1 MSRLVVV
8 SNRVAPVGEGETV
21 IGGLAV
27 AVLAALRETGGV
39 WFGWSGETAE
49 QRPAQ
54 PALNVQDNLTI
65 ATVDLTERDVDE
77 YYNGFSNGALWP
89 LLHYRLDLSRFNR
102 SDYLGYMRVNDW
114 LARKLLELLEPGDTI
129 WVHDYHLIPLAR
141 ILRQMGSANRIG
153 FFSHTPFPPTDLFVA
168 LPWHAALLEAL
179 CDYDLIGF
187 QTEHDLA
194 AFHDCARTA
203 AGANVADDDTI
214 EAFGRRTRAGVFPIG
229 IDTDNVRKLA
239 AKHNRSRI
247 YRRLKEV
254 LHERSMIVGVDR
266 LDYSKGLVDRF
277 QAYRKLLELYGNLR
291 GKVTLMQV
299 APPSRTDLHAYD
311 EIRTELENLTGHIN
325 GRFADFDWVP
335 VRYLN
340 RSFAR
345 DMLTCFYRGA
355 AVGLVTPLR
364 DGMNLVAKEYVASQ
378 DPERPGVLVLSR
390 FAGAADDMKEALIVN
405 PYDHDEVANA
415 LYRSLHMPLGER
427 RKRWRALMDG
437 LVDRDV
443 HAWRRRFLQ
452 ELERTRG

>member
-27 AVLAALRETGGV
+27 AVLAALRETGGI

-49 QRPAQ
+49 QRPAR
-54 PALNVQDNLTI
+54 PSLNVQDNLTI

-89 LLHYRLDLSRFNR
+89 LLHYRLDLSRFHR
-102 SDYLGYMRVNDW
+102 HDYLGYMRVNDW
-114 LARKLLELLEPGDTI
+114 LARKLLDLLEPGDTI

-168 LPWHAALLEAL
+168 LPWHKALLQAF
-179 CDYDLIGF
+179 CDYDLVGF

-194 AFHDCARTA
+194 SFHDCVQTA
-203 AGANVADDDTI
+203 SGGNVADDGTI

-229 IDTDNVRKLA
+229 IDTDNVRRLA

-266 LDYSKGLVDRF
+266 LDYSKGLIDRF
-277 QAYRKLLELYGNLR
+277 QAYGKLLELYGNLR

-299 APPSRTDLHAYD
+299 APPSRADVYGYD
-311 EIRTELENLTGHIN
+311 EIRAELENLTGQHQ
-325 GRFADFDWVP
+325 RP
-335 VRYLN
+335 VRGFRL
-340 RSFAR
+340 
-345 DMLTCFYRGA
+345 G
-355 AVGLVTPLR
+355 
-364 DGMNLVAKEYVASQ
+364 
-378 DPERPGVLVLSR
+378 
-390 FAGAADDMKEALIVN
+390 AGALPQPQLRARHAYLLLPRGGGRTGDAAARR
-405 PYDHDEVANA
+405 DESCGQRIRSIAEPGTSGRTRAVA
-415 LYRSLHMPLGER
+415 
-427 RKRWRALMDG
+427 
-437 LVDRDV
+437 V
-443 HAWRRRFLQ
+443 RRRS
-452 ELERTRG
+452 RGHEGGSDR